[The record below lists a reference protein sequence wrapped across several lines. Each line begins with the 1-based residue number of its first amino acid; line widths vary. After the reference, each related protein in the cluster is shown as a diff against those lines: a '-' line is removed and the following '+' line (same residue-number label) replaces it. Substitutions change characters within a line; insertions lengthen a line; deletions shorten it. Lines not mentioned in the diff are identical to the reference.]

1 MSGQDTTSNPA
12 VGQVFQIL
20 QDYVERFKSKSQRN
34 AQRQK
39 LDLGYLA
46 FSAGEHYYLLDMG
59 KVLEVNAEISHLTPL
74 PFTPS
79 WLLGLT
85 SSRGDVYSVVDF
97 RRFVDGNSTGGYSA
111 AGQQNYIALQEEGR
125 GYILKVDVVQGIR
138 YCEVSQLKS
147 PRVWIN
153 GHATMDGREWLRID
167 LAHLVTDAKF
177 IQSVQ

>member
-1 MSGQDTTSNPA
+1 MNPQESRSNLA
-12 VGQVFQIL
+12 AQQVFAIL
-20 QDYVERFKSKSQRN
+20 QDYIERFKTKSQDN
-34 AQRQK
+34 AQRHK

-46 FSAGEHYYLLDMG
+46 FSAGDHYYLLDMS
-59 KVLEVNAEISHLTPL
+59 KVLEVTSEISHLTPL
-74 PFTPS
+74 PFTPP

-97 RRFVDGNSTGGYSA
+97 KRFVDSHSGKRLSPSHS
-111 AGQQNYIALQEEGR
+111 YIALQEEGR

-138 YCEVSQLKS
+138 YCDVSQLKS
-147 PRVWIN
+147 PRAWIN

>member
-1 MSGQDTTSNPA
+1 MRPLESQSSAATQ
-12 VGQVFQIL
+12 QVFAIL
-20 QDYVERFKSKSQRN
+20 HDYVERFQSKSQHN
-34 AQRQK
+34 AQRHK

-46 FSAGEHYYLLDMG
+46 FSAGDHYYLLDMG
-59 KVLEVNAEISHLTPL
+59 KVLEVTSEISHLTPL

-97 RRFVDGNSTGGYSA
+97 KRFVDSSGGKRLSPNY
-111 AGQQNYIALQEEGR
+111 NYIALQEEGR

-138 YCEVSQLKS
+138 YCDVSQLKS

-167 LAHLVTDAKF
+167 LAHLVSDAKF